1 MSQGKVPKKYA
12 PKGAPPRASGPPLD
26 VAQIKPLLGRH
37 YYNIE
42 QQPAMKLHTKKC
54 YLYNIVS
61 WARSIVSQHFRL
73 TAEEKQSWGVDF
85 AISVAARELEKR
97 GQLFLELASGANP
110 ALLKIPRNSIG
121 NK

>member
-1 MSQGKVPKKYA
+1 M
-12 PKGAPPRASGPPLD
+12 D
-26 VAQIKPLLGRH
+26 VTQIKPLLEGY

-42 QQPAMKLHTKKC
+42 QQPTMKLHTKKC

-85 AISVAARELEKR
+85 AISVAVRELEKR
-97 GQLFLELASGANP
+97 RQLFLELTSDANP
-110 ALLKIPRNSIG
+110 TLLKIPRNSIG
-121 NK
+121 ENDD